1 MSRLLSSFK
10 RTLAQWQKWDLMTR
24 ISNHQLVKDYLL
36 DLFERDLHVRPNLH
50 TMSSLTNNSQS
61 LSRPQLHSK
70 TILRQLLCLDA
81 TRLCAQLTVMVTD
94 DIQYK
99 QFVNLRGPTAQE
111 LLNLLQAV
119 CDFLFTFNIG
129 LTCSYHNSAWTWL
142 STRHANVV
150 MSKR

>member
-94 DIQYK
+94 DDQYR
-99 QFVNLRGPTAQE
+99 QLVALRGPPVQA

-119 CDFLFTFNIG
+119 CNPLLACNIP
-129 LTCSYHNSAWTWL
+129 LTCTCHNSAWT
-142 STRHANVV
+142 
-150 MSKR
+150 